1 MIAAWQVISA
11 APYRLFF
18 AAGALQAVCAMLFWA
33 AWLAAREAGAAVAL
47 PLPPAWLHG
56 WLTLFGM
63 LASFIT
69 GFTLTIVPAW
79 LGAPPAP
86 RRAWLPGALAMLGGL
101 VLAWLGLWLGAG
113 VIAAGVALH
122 WVGWSL
128 ATLAVQRVINR
139 SRHPGKG
146 HFYIAVAVIACG
158 LCAEATF
165 VAAAL
170 TATPAYNA
178 IARSAGLWLFLLP
191 TFLPI
196 SHRVIPL
203 FTRMAVPGTPPY
215 QPLWMLP
222 LLTVACLAHF
232 LLEVAGLPRW
242 LWLADLPLLAIAL
255 LLVLRWQSWRH
266 LRDPAIGPLHLS
278 FAWLPLALALY
289 VAQGLGAPL
298 GQAPLHALVAGY
310 FGSTVLAMSARISLI
325 QAGRSPAYPPL
336 LAAAL
341 LAYQAVPV
349 LRLAAELP
357 GLAPLAT
364 ELHVAA
370 ALVWVACWLVWL
382 REVLPL
388 LLRKADQRRPVSGP

>member
-1 MIAAWQVISA
+1 MIAACQALGA
-11 APYRLFF
+11 APHRLFF
-18 AAGALQAVCAMLFWA
+18 AAGALQAILAMLGWT
-33 AWLAAREAGAAVAL
+33 AWLAAREAGLAIAL

-56 WLTLFGM
+56 WLTMFGM
-63 LASFIT
+63 LAFFIT
-69 GFTLTIVPAW
+69 GFTLTTVPAW
-79 LGAPPAP
+79 LGSPPVP
-86 RRAWLPGALAMLGGL
+86 RREWLPACLVMLGGL
-101 VLAWLGLWLGAG
+101 ALAWLGLWLGAE
-113 VIAAGVALH
+113 VLAAGVVLH
-122 WVGWSL
+122 WAGWSL
-128 ATLAVQRVINR
+128 ATLAVQRVIAH

-158 LCAEATF
+158 LCAEITF
-165 VAAAL
+165 AAAAL

-203 FTRMAVPGTPPY
+203 FTRMAVPGTPLY

-222 LLTVACLAHF
+222 LMTVACLAHF
-232 LLEVAGLPRW
+232 LLEVAGLARW
-242 LWLADLPLLAIAL
+242 LWLADLPLLAVAL
-255 LLVLRWQSWRH
+255 LLALRWQSWRH
-266 LRDPAIGPLHLS
+266 LRDPAVGMLHLS

-310 FGSTVLAMSARISLI
+310 FGSTVLAMSARIARVH
-325 QAGRSPAYPPL
+325 AGRLPAWPPR

-341 LAYQAVPV
+341 LAYQAVPR
-349 LRLAAELP
+349 LRMAAEVP
-357 GLAPLAT
+357 DFAPF
-364 ELHVAA
+364 AA
-370 ALVWVACWLVWL
+370 ALQIAAGVVWIGCWLVWC

-388 LLRKADQRRPVSGP
+388 LVRSA